1 MDIRPEICY
10 YENDKSVH
18 PQGEALMENRV
29 TLKMIR
35 EAAAALYG
43 ITEITPIVTSTRL
56 GKNLFIKS
64 ENLQK
69 TGSFKIRGAYNKL
82 RMLSPEEAARGVI
95 ACSAGNHAQGVA
107 LSATRLGMKSVICM
121 PEGAP
126 ILKVE
131 ATRGY
136 GAEVVLVPGIYD
148 DAAAEAERL
157 AKSEGYTFAH
167 PFNDPYVIA
176 GQGTI
181 ALEILDQVPD
191 VEQIV
196 VPIGGGG
203 LISGIAVAAKS
214 LHPNIKVIG
223 VQAATVPSMFVSRR
237 NGEITTV
244 KDGPTIAD
252 GIHVLTPGSLTFD
265 LVEQFV
271 DDIVTVS
278 EDEIAA
284 AIVALLEGPKTVAE
298 GAGATSVAAYI
309 FDRIDTSLKTVAV
322 VSGGNVDIT
331 TLSRIIT
338 KGMQKTGRIV
348 QITTK
353 LTDKAGNLAQLLT
366 CVAENGANV
375 LDIAHERED
384 AKTEVNSCVVTMTLE
399 TRDPEHVRK
408 LRADL
413 VRHGYRLLD

>member
-1 MDIRPEICY
+1 MENTVTLAMIR
-10 YENDKSVH
+10 DAR
-18 PQGEALMENRV
+18 EALKGVAEQ
-29 TLKMIR
+29 
-35 EAAAALYG
+35 
-43 ITEITPIVTSTRL
+43 TPVVTSTRL

-69 TGSFKIRGAYNKL
+69 TGSFKIRGAYNKIRNL
-82 RMLSPEEAARGVI
+82 TPEEASHGVI

-107 LSATRLGMKSVICM
+107 LSATKLGIRSVICM

-148 DAAAEAERL
+148 DAAREAQRL
-157 AKSEGYTFAH
+157 AKEEGYTFAH
-167 PFNDPYVIA
+167 PFNDPFVIA

-181 ALEILDQVPD
+181 GLEILEQVPD
-191 VEQIV
+191 VEQVI

-203 LISGIAVAAKS
+203 LISGVAVAVKS
-214 LHPNIKVIG
+214 MRPNVKVIG
-223 VQAATVPSMFVSRR
+223 VQASTVPSMFVSYR

-244 KDGPTIAD
+244 KDGATIAD
-252 GIHVLTPGSLTFD
+252 GIHVLTPGDLTFRI
-265 LVEQFV
+265 VEEYV

-284 AIVALLEGPKTVAE
+284 AILALMEGRKTVAE
-298 GAGATSVAAYI
+298 GAGATSVAA
-309 FDRIDTSLKTVAV
+309 FLFNKVDTSLKTVAV

-338 KGMQKTGRIV
+338 KGLQKTGRMV
-348 QITTK
+348 QISTK
-353 LTDKAGNLAQLLT
+353 LADKAGNLAALLSY
-366 CVAENGANV
+366 VAENGANV
-375 LDIAHERED
+375 LGIYHERED

-399 TRDPEHVRK
+399 TRDAEHIRK
-408 LRADL
+408 LREDL
-413 VRHGYRLLD
+413 MRRGYHLFD

>member
-1 MDIRPEICY
+1 MENSVTLEMIR
-10 YENDKSVH
+10 DAR
-18 PQGEALMENRV
+18 EALKDVAEQ
-29 TLKMIR
+29 
-35 EAAAALYG
+35 
-43 ITEITPIVTSTRL
+43 TPVVTSTRF

-69 TGSFKIRGAYNKL
+69 TGSFKIRGAYNKI
-82 RMLSPEEAARGVI
+82 RNLSPEEASHGVI

-107 LSATRLGMKSVICM
+107 LSATKLGIRSVICM

-136 GAEVVLVPGIYD
+136 GADVVLVPGIYD
-148 DAAAEAERL
+148 DAAREAQRL
-157 AKSEGYTFAH
+157 AREEGYTFAH

-181 ALEILDQVPD
+181 GLEILEQLPD
-191 VEQIV
+191 VEQVI

-203 LISGIAVAAKS
+203 LVSGVAVAVKS
-214 LHPNIKVIG
+214 MRPNVKVIG
-223 VQAATVPSMFVSRR
+223 VQAATVPSMFVSHRV
-237 NGEITTV
+237 GEITTV
-244 KDGPTIAD
+244 KDGATIAD
-252 GIHVLTPGSLTFD
+252 GIHVLTPGDLTFRI
-265 LVEQFV
+265 VQEYV

-284 AIVALLEGPKTVAE
+284 AIVALLEGQKTVAE
-298 GAGATSVAAYI
+298 GAGATSVAA
-309 FDRIDTSLKTVAV
+309 FLFGKVDTSLKTVAV

-338 KGMQKTGRIV
+338 KGLQKTGRIV
-348 QITTK
+348 QISTK
-353 LTDKAGNLAQLLT
+353 LTDKAGNLAQLLS

-375 LDIAHERED
+375 LDIAHEREA

-399 TRDPEHVRK
+399 TRDAEHVRK
-408 LRADL
+408 LRDDL
-413 VRHGYRLLD
+413 MRRGYRLLD

>member
-1 MDIRPEICY
+1 
-10 YENDKSVH
+10 
-18 PQGEALMENRV
+18 MENRV
-29 TLKMIR
+29 TLEMIQDAK
-35 EAAAALYG
+35 EALKG
-43 ITEITPIVTSTRL
+43 ITELTPIVSSNRL

-69 TGSFKIRGAYNKL
+69 TGSFKIRGAFNKI
-82 RMLSPEEAARGVI
+82 RTLSQEEAARGVI

-107 LSATRLGMKSVICM
+107 LSATRLGIKSVICM

-148 DAAAEAERL
+148 DAAREAERL
-157 AKSEGYTFAH
+157 SKEEGYTFAH

-181 ALEILDQVPD
+181 GLEILEQVPD

-196 VPIGGGG
+196 VPFGGGG
-203 LISGIAVAAKS
+203 LISGVAVAVKS
-214 LHPNIKVIG
+214 MRPNVKVIG

-237 NGEITTV
+237 NKEITTV

-252 GIHVLTPGSLTFD
+252 GIHVLTPGDLTFRIVQD
-265 LVEQFV
+265 YV

-298 GAGATSVAAYI
+298 GAGATSVAAYL
-309 FDRIDTSLKTVAV
+309 FEKIDTSLKTVAL

-338 KGMQKTGRIV
+338 KGLQKTGRIV
-348 QITTK
+348 QLTTK
-353 LTDKAGNLAQLLT
+353 LQDKAGNLAQLLT

-375 LDIAHERED
+375 LDIDHQRED

-399 TRDPEHVRK
+399 TRDEAHVQS

-413 VRHGYRLLD
+413 IKRGYALL